1 MRILSGVKSGDTVR
15 YSHKADK
22 GNAGRY
28 GAAFAVIFLCALSA
42 LLHYAD
48 EEFNRAVDCFHSD
61 MLVVAVDGAALFG
74 IVNKSLLP

>member
-1 MRILSGVKSGDTVR
+1 MELKAEILCTILIKPTKATPGDT
-15 YSHKADK
+15 A
-22 GNAGRY
+22 
-28 GAAFAVIFLCALSA
+28 LPLPLSA